1 MTVAG
6 GTPTLTLNDGGTA
19 TYTGGSGTS
28 ALTFSYT
35 VAAGQNTAGLTA
47 TAVNLN
53 SATITDGAGN
63 AASLSLSGLTQSGP
77 QIDTTAP
84 ATPRISSFTPDGGTA
99 AGGFTSAHVLTLTG
113 TAQANSTVEVFDGSA
128 ELGTTTANGN
138 GVWSYTTPT
147 LSNGS
152 QSFTAKAI
160 DAAGNLSAAS
170 APLTVTV
177 ITAASVSK
185 SGQHY
190 DISTTLSDPVL
201 QYDGADVSAGE
212 FAGWVPIAAVQTAS
226 GYDVAWYNTATGLYT
241 VWATDSNG
249 NYISNLIG
257 DVAGNSYALESFELV
272 FQQDLNGDGVIG
284 PTTTVIQTD
293 GSTTLSAV
301 ANQFTIGSGGSS
313 VMLSYGGAA
322 VTAGEFAGWTPIGA
336 VQTASGYDVAWYNT
350 ATGQYTVWATDSNGN
365 YLSNLFGSV
374 AGNSYALESIE
385 TVFGQDLNGDG
396 TIGLTSTPIQTDRS
410 TTLSAVAN
418 QFSIGSGGS
427 DPTLTYGGAA
437 VTAGEFVGWTP
448 IGAVQTAS
456 GYDVAWYNTATG
468 LYTVWAT
475 DSNGNYLSNL
485 FGAVAGNSY
494 ALESIETVFGQDLNG
509 DGTIGLTSTPIQTD
523 GSTTLTAV
531 ANQFT
536 IGSGGSSVM
545 LSYGGAA
552 VTAGEFVGWTPI
564 GAVQT
569 ASGYDVAWYNTATG
583 LYTVW
588 ATDSNGNYI
597 SNLFGAVAGN
607 SYALESIETVFGQA
621 LNGAGTIGLT
631 STPIYTDGST
641 TLTAVAN
648 QFTIGS
654 GGSSVML
661 SYGGAAVTAGEF
673 GNWTPIA
680 AVQTTTGYDIAWEIP
695 GTNEY
700 TVWSINSSGA
710 YISNLVG
717 TDTAT
722 NPALEAIEPVFEQ
735 YQNSDGLFGLSAT
748 AIQTDGS
755 TSLTQVGNE
764 YYLYGSS
771 GSGPA
776 LSYGGSAVTA
786 GEFAGW
792 TPIGAVQT
800 ASGYDI
806 AWENADG
813 QYTVWATDRNGN
825 YISNLIGAV
834 AGNSTALEELEP
846 IFGQAL
852 NGDGVIGLYA
862 APNTTLQISSA
873 LSGAT
878 GAATIGAG
886 ATLDLA
892 AANSAAVTFA
902 ASTGELVLANPSAF
916 TGEIYGFTG
925 NGTLSGSD
933 QIDLKGV
940 NYNGLEDSYSNGV
953 LTISSGGET
962 VELDFN
968 GSYALANFSF
978 ASDGSGGTIV
988 YDPPVDESD
997 ASTAPASAKWWRSG
1011 WYRPMPRASSAPNNG
1026 GSNQADSGSHA
1037 ANLALFSSYIGSSFP
1052 AGSGTTNA
1060 SASAHDWQNMHQSLL
1075 THPHH

>member
-1 MTVAG
+1 MTLTLNLSEAVTVAG

-19 TYTGGSGTS
+19 TYTGGSGTN

-35 VAAGQNTAGLTA
+35 VAAGQNTSGLAA

-63 AASLSLSGLTQSGP
+63 AANLSLSGLTQTGP
-77 QIDTTAP
+77 QID
-84 ATPRISSFTPDGGTA
+84 I
-99 AGGFTSAHVLTLTG
+99 
-113 TAQANSTVEVFDGSA
+113 
-128 ELGTTTANGN
+128 
-138 GVWSYTTPT
+138 
-147 LSNGS
+147 
-152 QSFTAKAI
+152 AI
-160 DAAGNLSAAS
+160 
-170 APLTVTV
+170 P
-177 ITAASVSK
+177 
-185 SGQHY
+185 
-190 DISTTLSDPVL
+190 
-201 QYDGADVSAGE
+201 
-212 FAGWVPIAAVQTAS
+212 
-226 GYDVAWYNTATGLYT
+226 
-241 VWATDSNG
+241 
-249 NYISNLIG
+249 
-257 DVAGNSYALESFELV
+257 
-272 FQQDLNGDGVIG
+272 
-284 PTTTVIQTD
+284 TVIQTD
-293 GSTTLSAV
+293 GSISLMEIGD
-301 ANQFTIGSGGSS
+301 NYFLYGKNGSGPE
-313 VMLSYGGAA
+313 LSYAGAA
-322 VTAGEFAGWTPIGA
+322 VTT
-336 VQTASGYDVAWYNT
+336 
-350 ATGQYTVWATDSNGN
+350 
-365 YLSNLFGSV
+365 
-374 AGNSYALESIE
+374 
-385 TVFGQDLNGDG
+385 
-396 TIGLTSTPIQTDRS
+396 
-410 TTLSAVAN
+410 
-418 QFSIGSGGS
+418 
-427 DPTLTYGGAA
+427 
-437 VTAGEFVGWTP
+437 GEFVGWTP

-485 FGAVAGNSY
+485 FGSVAGNSY

-673 GNWTPIA
+673 GNWIPIA

-717 TDTAT
+717 TVTAT
-722 NPALEAIEPVFEQ
+722 SPALEAIEPVFEQ

-771 GSGPA
+771 GTGPA

-825 YISNLIGAV
+825 YISNLIGDV

-846 IFGQAL
+846 VFGQDL

-862 APNTTLQISSA
+862 APGTTMQIDTS
-873 LSGAT
+873 LSGT
-878 GAATIGAG
+878 SGAATIGTG
-886 ATLDLA
+886 ATLELA
-892 AANSAAVTFA
+892 AADSASVTFQG
-902 ASTGELVLANPSAF
+902 STGSLILSDPSAF
-916 TGEIYGFTG
+916 TGEILGFTG

-933 QIDLKGV
+933 QIDLEGI
-940 NYNGLEDSYSNGV
+940 NYSTAHESYANGV
-953 LTISSGGET
+953 LTVTDGTET
-962 VELDFN
+962 VTLDFG
-968 GSYALANFSF
+968 GSYKRANFRL

-988 YDPPVDESD
+988 YDPPVS
-997 ASTAPASAKWWRSG
+997 ASNTAAPTLNAPPSGQNPGTSQPQIGLPSAGNGQALDMDGFGEHPTLGYGSG
-1011 WYRPMPRASSAPNNG
+1011 NGQTNQLFSPGRP
-1026 GSNQADSGSHA
+1026 
-1037 ANLALFSSYIGSSFP
+1037 ANLALFGNYIASSFP
-1052 AGSGTTNA
+1052 AGGSTFDRLVAPSTEWE
-1060 SASAHDWQNMHQSLL
+1060 SSHQSLL
-1075 THPHH
+1075 TNPHHA